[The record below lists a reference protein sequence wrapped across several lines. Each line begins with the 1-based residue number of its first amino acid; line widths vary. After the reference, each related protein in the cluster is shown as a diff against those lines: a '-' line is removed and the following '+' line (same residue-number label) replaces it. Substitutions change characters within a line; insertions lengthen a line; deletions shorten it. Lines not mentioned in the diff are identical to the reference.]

1 MRLRIIDSRLVLFFL
16 THIFLPWTLKQTLR
30 VALFPRVSGI
40 YSAAKMLSD
49 TSVVIGL

>member
-16 THIFLPWTLKQTLR
+16 THIFLRWTHDNR
-30 VALFPRVSGI
+30 ESRALSKSL
-40 YSAAKMLSD
+40 SAAKMLSD